1 MMGFGA
7 SANRNQPSSDA
18 AVARGARRRRK
29 RSCEFAVLGIA
40 AGLLATQPSCAAES
54 AKEFPQKPIRLV
66 TPFAP
71 GGSTDAVGRLL
82 APKLSE
88 RLGQNVLIENRPGAG
103 GMIGSAMVA
112 RATPDG
118 YTLLMPSGAF
128 TAQAASV
135 KKLPYDPLNDFD
147 WVTMMLTYPFV
158 VIVKGDSPMRTMT
171 DLIAEAKRRPSKL
184 NYGSVGIGSV
194 FHLAAELFNSMA
206 KVETVHVPFKGG
218 AEPVTA
224 LMGGQIDVIFTT
236 LTGATPHIH
245 AKRVWPLAVTS
256 LERSRHLP
264 DVPTAA
270 QTLPGFE
277 VTSFAGISAPRGV
290 PRPTVD
296 RLNKAFRDALTD
308 PEISKRLTDLG
319 GDVQPSTPEQLR
331 QHAAAEIAKWSRIVA
346 ERKIEVQ

>member
-1 MMGFGA
+1 MQILPCHVQCRLIVSLIL
-7 SANRNQPSSDA
+7 SA
-18 AVARGARRRRK
+18 
-29 RSCEFAVLGIA
+29 
-40 AGLLATQPSCAAES
+40 CAAQLVWAAE
-54 AKEFPQKPIRLV
+54 AVKDFPQRPIRLV
-66 TPFAP
+66 TPFSP

-103 GMIGSAMVA
+103 GMIGSALVA
-112 RATPDG
+112 KATPDG

-135 KKLPYDPLNDFD
+135 KKLPYDALNDFE

-158 VIVKGDSPMRTMT
+158 VIVKGDSSMRTMA
-171 DLIAEAKRRPSKL
+171 DLIAQAKQRPGKL

-194 FHLAAELFNSMA
+194 FHLSGELFNSLA
-206 KVETVHVPFKGG
+206 GVETVHIPFKGG

-224 LMGGQIDVIFTT
+224 LLGGQIDVIFTT
-236 LTGATPHIH
+236 LTGSTPHIH

-256 LERSRHLP
+256 LERSPHLP
-264 DVPTAA
+264 DVPTAV

-290 PRPTVD
+290 PRAIID
-296 RLNKAFRDALTD
+296 RLNKAFREALTD
-308 PEISKRLTDLG
+308 PEINRRLTELG
-319 GDVQPSTPEQLR
+319 GDVRPSTPEELR
-331 QHAAAEIAKWSRIVA
+331 RHAEGEIAKWKRIVT

>member
-1 MMGFGA
+1 MSGD
-7 SANRNQPSSDA
+7 SARLNTGDEALRN
-18 AVARGARRRRK
+18 GARLCGKLSRMRG
-29 RSCEFAVLGIA
+29 CLLFGLAICAFAAQSNHA
-40 AGLLATQPSCAAES
+40 ADTG
-54 AKEFPQKPIRLV
+54 KEYPQKPIRLV

-112 RATPDG
+112 KATPDG
-118 YTLLMPSGAF
+118 HTLLMPSGAF

-158 VIVKGDSPMRTMT
+158 VIVKGDSPMRTIG

-206 KVETVHVPFKGG
+206 RVETVHVPFKGG

-224 LMGGQIDVIFTT
+224 LLGGQIDVIFTT
-236 LTGATPHIH
+236 LTGATPHIN

-256 LERSRHLP
+256 LERSRHMP
-264 DVPTAA
+264 DVPTVA

-290 PRPTVD
+290 PRPIID
-296 RLNKAFRDALTD
+296 RLNKAFRDALMD
-308 PEISKRLTDLG
+308 PDINRRLTDLG
-319 GDVQPSTPEQLR
+319 GDVHPSTPEQLR

-346 ERKIEVQ
+346 ERMIEVQ

>member
-1 MMGFGA
+1 M
-7 SANRNQPSSDA
+7 DA
-18 AVARGARRRRK
+18 ASLDQRVR
-29 RSCEFAVLGIA
+29 AVLG
-40 AGLLATQPSCAAES
+40 AGFVAQRSNAKTGRRRLLLGLSFCAILAPSGHAAES
-54 AKEFPQKPIRLV
+54 GREFPQKPIRLV

-71 GGSTDAVGRLL
+71 GGSTDSVGRLL

-118 YTLLMPSGAF
+118 HTLLMPSGAF

-135 KKLPYDPLNDFD
+135 KKLPYDALNDFD

-158 VIVKGDSPMRTMT
+158 VVVKGDSPMRTMP
-171 DLIAEAKRRPSKL
+171 DLISEAKRRPGKL

-206 KVETVHVPFKGG
+206 RVETVHVPFKGG

-224 LMGGQIDVIFTT
+224 LLGGQIDVIFTT
-236 LTGATPHIH
+236 LTGATPHIN
-245 AKRVWPLAVTS
+245 AKRMWPLAVTS

-277 VTSFAGISAPRGV
+277 VTSFAGIAAPRGT
-290 PRPTVD
+290 PRPVID

-308 PEISKRLTDLG
+308 PEISRRLTDLG
-319 GDVQPSTPEQLR
+319 GDVRPSTPEALR

-346 ERKIEVQ
+346 ERMIEVQ

>member
-1 MMGFGA
+1 MGRAAEA
-7 SANRNQPSSDA
+7 SARRSTAPIIASDLL
-18 AVARGARRRRK
+18 RRRTRTSD
-29 RSCEFAVLGIA
+29 RAASALTFALCVCA
-40 AGLLATQPSCAAES
+40 ALPCQAAES
-54 AKEFPQKPIRLV
+54 GKEFPQKPIRLV

-118 YTLLMPSGAF
+118 HTLLMPSGAF

-135 KKLPYDPLNDFD
+135 KKLPYDALNDFD

-158 VIVKGDSPMRTMT
+158 VVVKGDSPMRTMG
-171 DLIAEAKRRPSKL
+171 DLISEAKRRPSKL

-206 KVETVHVPFKGG
+206 RVETVHVPFKGG

-236 LTGATPHIH
+236 LTGATPHIN
-245 AKRVWPLAVTS
+245 AKRMWPLAVTS

-277 VTSFAGISAPRGV
+277 VTSFAGIAAPRGT
-290 PRPTVD
+290 PRPVIE
-296 RLNKAFRDALTD
+296 RLNKAFREALTD
-308 PEISKRLTDLG
+308 PEINKRLTDLG
-319 GDVQPSTPEQLR
+319 GDVQPSTPEALR
-331 QHAAAEIAKWSRIVA
+331 RHAAAEIAKWSRIVA